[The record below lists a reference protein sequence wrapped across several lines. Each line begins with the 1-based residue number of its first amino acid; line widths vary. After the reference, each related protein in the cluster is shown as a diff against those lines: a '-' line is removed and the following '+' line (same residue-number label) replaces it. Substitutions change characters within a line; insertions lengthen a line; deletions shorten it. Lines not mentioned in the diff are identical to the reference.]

1 MKENFTT
8 LDDFRNEYS
17 YGRLFSW
24 ESPDGEEKYMG
35 LEFLYKGHY
44 YRFCKEPNRLFH
56 VMEMITDKK
65 SYPDCDSFRDIGW
78 YKSMDELIEN
88 CSIHTERFKDVIVSR
103 ELVILSKD

>member
-8 LDDFRNEYS
+8 IDDFKNDYS

-44 YRFCKEPNRLFH
+44 YRFCREPNSLFH
-56 VMEMITDKK
+56 VMEMVTEKK
-65 SYPDCDSFRDIGW
+65 RYPDCDSFKDIGW
-78 YKSMDELIEN
+78 YRSMDELLEN
-88 CSIHTERFKDVIVSR
+88 CLINEERFKDVIVSE
-103 ELVILSKD
+103 ELRILSRD